1 MSEGKVNEVEFYFY
15 RDLDD
20 AFLNV
25 VNKVRKNES
34 ARRNIFARIVYITRA
49 DKKDVVVYVSKSDD
63 LNEEGTDKYPQDT
76 RKRNNQLEKEGLKK
90 VYSIPENEMENVEFS
105 EIDFGQVYDGKIPV
119 DPLNTFYQG
128 KRNLT
133 IFADAT
139 KYKNCDNIE
148 CVRSKTKC
156 DNNTYFV
163 DNLIKF
169 SKDSDKPHTLMF
181 CRKYGVIEIADEL
194 NKITTLEQ
202 FKIRLEQEYN
212 RNFTVTKEVEEYLLN
227 SGSEQTREF
236 LRQIRLKFF
245 QIEQKERD
253 LINSLTTEDK
263 LDNYEEFS
271 IFLKQY
277 LFSADSQQRKLADN
291 VKIYLKYAGTPQI
304 KDYLNRV
311 DAEVQ
316 AEYIAQREKFEK
328 AGGYGEEPTFS
339 QMTFSIGQ
347 KLAKGLGEAYEVGK
361 RKVRD
366 IKKTFGKATKYA
378 GDLAESMRQRREQA
392 MSLYRRVRP
401 GQKMGPRDDEEE
413 YEKNY

>member
-1 MSEGKVNEVEFYFY
+1 MSEGKVDEVEFYFY

-25 VNKVRKNES
+25 VKKVRENGS
-34 ARRNIFARIVYITRA
+34 ARRNIFAKVVYITRP

-63 LNEEGTDKYPQDT
+63 TNDDGTDRYSQDA
-76 RKRNNQLEKEGLKK
+76 RKRNNQLERERLKK

-105 EIDFGQVYDGKIPV
+105 EIDYGQVYDGKIPV
-119 DPLNTFYQG
+119 EPLNTFYQG
-128 KRNLT
+128 KRNLINFT
-133 IFADAT
+133 DVD
-139 KYKNCDNIE
+139 KYKNCDTIE

-181 CRKYGVIEIADEL
+181 CRKYGVIEIADDL
-194 NKITTLEQ
+194 NKITTLEE
-202 FKIRLEQEYN
+202 FKTRLQDEYN
-212 RNFTVTKEVEEYLLN
+212 KNFTVAKEVEEYLLN
-227 SGSEQTREF
+227 AGSDEIREF
-236 LRQIRLKFF
+236 LKQIRLKFF
-245 QIEQKERD
+245 KIEQKERD
-253 LINSLTTEDK
+253 FINSLTTEDK
-263 LDNYEEFS
+263 LANYEEFS
-271 IFLKQY
+271 IFLKEY
-277 LFSADSQQRKLADN
+277 LFNADADTRKLADN
-291 VKIYLKYAGTPQI
+291 AKIYLKYAGTPQI

-347 KLAKGLGEAYEVGK
+347 KIAKGFGEVYEVGK

-366 IKKTFGKATKYA
+366 IKRTFGKAKEYA
-378 GDLAESMRQRREQA
+378 GDIAQSMRQRREQA
-392 MSLYRRVRP
+392 MALYRRVRP
-401 GQKMGPRDDEEE
+401 GQKMGPRDEDEV